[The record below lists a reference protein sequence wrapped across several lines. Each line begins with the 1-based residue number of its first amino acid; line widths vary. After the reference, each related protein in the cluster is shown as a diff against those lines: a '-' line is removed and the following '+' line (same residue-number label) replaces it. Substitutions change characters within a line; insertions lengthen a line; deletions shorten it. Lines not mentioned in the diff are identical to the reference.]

1 MQVREGMRIFK
12 GLVKSTRRTLKL
24 KEYFSFL
31 GKLKEYLLVLLSLL
45 FVVVFIWIGEDKY
58 DGFD

>member
-12 GLVKSTRRTLKL
+12 GLVKSTRSTLKL